1 MRNGPDP
8 LGHLPTVAEQNL
20 EAGRPAT
27 LLDRHLGKRVRL
39 RREMLGADAKLI
51 ARMLGLDEPRMARL
65 ERGDLP
71 FGAELLYKLARILE
85 VPIAWFYDGLRE
97 SDFVAAPEP
106 SDPLCV
112 AEHRVAGRV
121 VQELRRGERAATLAT
136 YFEGLDD
143 HKKCVVIDV
152 ARALSATNV
161 RGAA

>member
-8 LGHLPTVAEQNL
+8 LGHLPTVAEQNF
-20 EAGRPAT
+20 EAGRSAT

-51 ARMLGLDEPRMARL
+51 ARMVGLDEPRMSRF
-65 ERGDLP
+65 ERGELP
-71 FGAELLYKLARILE
+71 FSAGLLYKFARILE
-85 VPIAWFYDGLRE
+85 VPIAWFYDGLSQ
-97 SDFVAAPEP
+97 SDLCVAPEP
-106 SDPLCV
+106 GDPLRA
-112 AEHRVAGRV
+112 AERV

-152 ARALSATNV
+152 ARALSAADV
-161 RGAA
+161 QGGAFSQT